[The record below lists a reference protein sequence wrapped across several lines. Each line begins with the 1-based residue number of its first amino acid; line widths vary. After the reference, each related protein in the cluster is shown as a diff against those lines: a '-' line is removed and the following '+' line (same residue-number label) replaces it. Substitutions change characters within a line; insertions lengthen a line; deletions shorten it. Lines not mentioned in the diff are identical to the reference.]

1 MTIKNC
7 ALCEDFKDKYWD
19 WNLIQNPN
27 IDFTTVSPQ
36 CKKLYSVSLKVTV
49 KASNVQLR
57 KDIADWR
64 KWHET
69 APQNFVA
76 PVNCKLVSSQR
87 VCPLYSQCLQS
98 TDFRREMPYKA

>member
-36 CKKLYSVSLKVTV
+36 CKKNYAKTSQIGANGMKPP
-49 KASNVQLR
+49 R
-57 KDIADWR
+57 KIS
-64 KWHET
+64 WH
-69 APQNFVA
+69 Q
-76 PVNCKLVSSQR
+76 
-87 VCPLYSQCLQS
+87 
-98 TDFRREMPYKA
+98 